1 MSTSSSLVAFSYE
14 NMLEIPLQPLC
25 DNLDTYTYEIFETD
39 PVKYKLYQEAIQ
51 QALLDRV
58 KEEDAKR
65 KLVSQTDSIL

>member
-1 MSTSSSLVAFSYE
+1 MSNSSSLVAFSYE

-39 PVKYKLYQEAIQ
+39 PVKYKLYQEAVQ

-65 KLVSQTDSIL
+65 KLVSQKNLIL

>member
-1 MSTSSSLVAFSYE
+1 
-14 NMLEIPLQPLC
+14 MLEIPLQPLC

-39 PVKYKLYQEAIQ
+39 PVKYKLYQEAVQ

-65 KLVSQTDSIL
+65 KLVSQKNPVL

>member
-39 PVKYKLYQEAIQ
+39 PVKYKLYQEAVQ

-65 KLVSQTDSIL
+65 KLVSQKNLIL

>member
-1 MSTSSSLVAFSYE
+1 
-14 NMLEIPLQPLC
+14 MLEIPLQPLF

-51 QALLDRV
+51 QAFLDRV

-65 KLVSQTDSIL
+65 KLVSQKNPIL